1 MRGESGSKE
10 IRGSFGHLF
19 FFSPRCRIDWVWVLG
34 SRPPISTSGRLAMLF
49 SILNPSFAPMPA
61 AVGDYGSAQF
71 IRGGK
76 CLSIIDATSYKKK
89 KEIMGL
95 HTTAKV
101 SGSSPRK
108 FSMDVNFAFLW
119 RGR

>member
-10 IRGSFGHLF
+10 IRGSFGHL

-89 KEIMGL
+89 GNHGITHDGKSL
-95 HTTAKV
+95 
-101 SGSSPRK
+101 RQ
-108 FSMDVNFAFLW
+108 FSAQVLD
-119 RGR
+119 GR